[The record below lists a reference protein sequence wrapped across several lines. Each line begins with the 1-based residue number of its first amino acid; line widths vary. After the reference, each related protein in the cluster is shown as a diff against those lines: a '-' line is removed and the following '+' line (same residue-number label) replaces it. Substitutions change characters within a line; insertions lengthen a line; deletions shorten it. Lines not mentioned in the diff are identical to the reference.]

1 MKEKN
6 ISRLELALKTEISP
20 RTIELIEQGKTESP
34 QLDTVQK
41 IAKALDTTIDDLVS
55 QKGEKNEKRLNGL
68 L

>member
-1 MKEKN
+1 MLSKKLKRIMKEKN

-55 QKGEKNEKRLNGL
+55 
-68 L
+68 